1 MSRNRLTAQREEMM
15 KTCEEYRAKI
25 KYIIKENTS
34 LKTAKRKITD
44 ILRLINYVPFSP
56 SVDVDHRCP
65 PNPGANGA
73 NPEPGKGLVHR
84 SNFRSTKRI
93 SASHR
98 QTTPPESLELPLQPS
113 ISISTCLQ
121 ISILPKQR

>member
-15 KTCEEYRAKI
+15 KTCKEYRAKI

-44 ILRLINYVPFSP
+44 ILRLINYVPFAP
-56 SVDVDHRCP
+56 SADVDHGFP
-65 PNPGANGA
+65 SNPGADGT
-73 NPEPGKGLVHR
+73 NPEPGKGLLHR